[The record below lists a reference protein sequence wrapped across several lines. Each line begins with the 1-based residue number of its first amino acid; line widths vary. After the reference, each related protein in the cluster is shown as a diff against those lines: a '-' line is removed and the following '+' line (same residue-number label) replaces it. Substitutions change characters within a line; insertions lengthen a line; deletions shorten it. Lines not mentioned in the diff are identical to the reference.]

1 MEVFKMKKVKAILMA
16 VLMLVSMMAV
26 TVSAED
32 STYNGFAYEMGDGY
46 VMIYDYVGTESE
58 ITVPATIED
67 LPVVAVYTTSGNDTV
82 TKVTLEE
89 GILELGHA
97 AFDGYSALET
107 VVLPSTLEFMGQSAI
122 IHAPN
127 VESISVAEDNEYFVS
142 VDGVLYEKMQRYQ
155 ISEETGEPLWDEPM
169 ITLGYGLRAY
179 PAGKADTS
187 YTVLDT
193 IGEYDVVEI
202 AERAFSDAKTLK
214 SVVVPESVNLIWYA
228 AFEKCENLEK
238 LVFYNMKHLEELPE
252 GAGDE
257 PTAIFGYYYDE
268 ATGIDKMAPAWVEN
282 ITVYCYKGSDMD
294 GYIESLA
301 IDEINVSVK
310 YLDDMLVADAED
322 VTIAEKAE
330 GAIEDG
336 TKMVVSN
343 VAEDK
348 LPANAK
354 EKLGDVKF
362 KVLDISL
369 QKNGVTVQP
378 KGEVVVSIR
387 LPEGFDGTKCN
398 VYHIAED
405 GTFTDMKA
413 TYADGYFTFV
423 TDHFSNYAVVEGTVS
438 NETAPK
444 APLTGDMANAGV
456 VGIWM
461 AVACGAMVILLNKKR
476 YTK

>member
-1 MEVFKMKKVKAILMA
+1 MKMVKAILMT
-16 VLMLVSMMAV
+16 VLMLVSMMTV

-32 STYNGFAYEMGDGY
+32 PTYNGFVYSVGDGN
-46 VMIYDYVGTESE
+46 VVIYDYVGTETE
-58 ITVPATIED
+58 ITVPASIEGM
-67 LPVVAVYTTSGNDTV
+67 PVTALYTESSNDKV

-97 AFDGYSALET
+97 AFMDYSALKT
-107 VVLPSTLEFMGQSAI
+107 VNLPASLEYMGQSAV

-127 VESISVAEDNEYFVS
+127 VESITVAEDNEFFAS
-142 VDGVLYEKMQRYQ
+142 FDGVLYEKVQRWQ
-155 ISEETGEPLWDEPM
+155 MSEETGEPLWDEPM

-202 AERAFSDAKTLK
+202 AERAFSDAKNLK
-214 SVVVPESVNLIWYA
+214 SIVVPESVNLIWYA

-238 LVFYNMKHLEELPE
+238 LVFYNKKHLEELPE

-257 PTAIFGYYYDE
+257 PTAIFGYDYDE
-268 ATGIDKMAPAWVEN
+268 ATEMQETPAWVED

-294 GYIESLA
+294 DYITSLS
-301 IDEINVSVK
+301 IEEIKVNVK
-310 YLDDMLVADAED
+310 YLDNTLVCDTED
-322 VTIAEKAE
+322 VSIAEKSE

-336 TKMVVSN
+336 TKMFALD
-343 VAEDK
+343 VAGDK
-348 LPANAK
+348 LPVNAK
-354 EKLGDVKF
+354 ELLGKMKY
-362 KVLDISL
+362 KVLDIYL
-369 QKNGVTVQP
+369 QKNGVSVQP
-378 KGEVVVSIR
+378 KGEVAVSIR

-413 TYADGYFTFV
+413 TCADEYLTFV
-423 TDHFSNYAVVEGTVS
+423 TDHFSNYAVVEGTVD
-438 NETAPK
+438 NQTAPK
-444 APLTGDMANAGV
+444 APQTGDMANVGAW
-456 VGIWM
+456 GIWM
-461 AVACGAMVILLNKKR
+461 VVACGAVVILLHKKR